1 MDILLMGHSTA
12 PSDNSYDPGG
22 NQVPV
27 LEQYKDEHLLIYS
40 PVLLYPGLNT
50 YFISERRF
58 PILVEHFVN

>member
-1 MDILLMGHSTA
+1 MGHSTA

-27 LEQYKDEHLLIYS
+27 LEQYKDEHQLIYS

-50 YFISERRF
+50 SFISERRF
-58 PILVEHFVN
+58 QRYRIYPR